1 MGKEKKEKRKSEN
14 LDESAVEGKEVWDNK
29 IRNLNAI
36 SKPLASR
43 KLSKKL
49 CKTIKK
55 AKGVK
60 HVVEGIRDV
69 QKRVRK
75 GEKGLVIMSGDVS
88 PIDVYSHIPVTL
100 EEAGIPYCYVPSKED
115 IGAAL
120 GKFCCIIVL
129 VKKHE
134 DYEDLYNEVFS
145 TVKEMPLPL

>member
-55 AKGVK
+55 G
-60 HVVEGIRDV
+60 
-69 QKRVRK
+69 
-75 GEKGLVIMSGDVS
+75 GLESV
-88 PIDVYSHIPVTL
+88 
-100 EEAGIPYCYVPSKED
+100 
-115 IGAAL
+115 
-120 GKFCCIIVL
+120 
-129 VKKHE
+129 
-134 DYEDLYNEVFS
+134 
-145 TVKEMPLPL
+145 